1 MDERPSITGFVDVG
15 GGIELYFEE
24 AGTGPAVLFIHA
36 HSVDRRMWD
45 AQFNRLSSQYRVV
58 RYDLRGYGLSGMP
71 QEDKDYLHAED
82 LYKLMDHLDIRSA
95 HMVGL
100 SLGAFVALDFMHLY
114 PEHTLSAAVAAGAI
128 YTDDEEE
135 SRIPEDQTAP
145 DPGIASLAPG
155 RGDPIILKRIDE
167 WFTSLMNCSGPH
179 KEVIREPLRRMI
191 NDWSAW
197 TFRYR
202 EPRCLLGS
210 TLNRG
215 LREASPRPP
224 ILVIIGSD
232 DSKGSIHS
240 SEKLLNLV
248 PSALR
253 VDIADAGH
261 FSNMERPDEFT
272 SELERFFK
280 EISIV

>member
-71 QEDKDYLHAED
+71 QEGKDYLHAED

-95 HMVGL
+95 HIVGL

-135 SRIPEDQTAP
+135 SA
-145 DPGIASLAPG
+145 
-155 RGDPIILKRIDE
+155 
-167 WFTSLMNCSGPH
+167 
-179 KEVIREPLRRMI
+179 
-191 NDWSAW
+191 
-197 TFRYR
+197 
-202 EPRCLLGS
+202 
-210 TLNRG
+210 
-215 LREASPRPP
+215 
-224 ILVIIGSD
+224 
-232 DSKGSIHS
+232 
-240 SEKLLNLV
+240 
-248 PSALR
+248 
-253 VDIADAGH
+253 
-261 FSNMERPDEFT
+261 
-272 SELERFFK
+272 
-280 EISIV
+280 